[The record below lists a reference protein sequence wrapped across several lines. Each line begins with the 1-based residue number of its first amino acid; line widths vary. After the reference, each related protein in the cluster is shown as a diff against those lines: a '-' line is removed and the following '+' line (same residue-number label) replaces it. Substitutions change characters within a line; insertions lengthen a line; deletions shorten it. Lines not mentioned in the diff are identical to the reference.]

1 MKLLQKTF
9 PKPLKK
15 QLKSNPKNDAEK
27 HRKISPKIR
36 QVVRIWFPFWSLLHG
51 SFPLWR
57 VFFVATCF
65 SEPLGGTPLDQFW
78 PPLGH
83 PWSDFVD
90 FLQDFRSKIGPKVK
104 DSRATNSTNHTFK
117 KTSKDSQTTLP
128 IISSSKSLFTFVV

>member
-1 MKLLQKTF
+1 MRGNIEKYHQK
-9 PKPLKK
+9 
-15 QLKSNPKNDAEK
+15 D
-27 HRKISPKIR
+27 R
-36 QVVRIWFPFWSLLHG
+36 QPCDLG
-51 SFPLWR
+51 SHFGASCMADSKGGA
-57 VFFVATCF
+57 FFFATCF

-90 FLQDFRSKIGPKVK
+90 FLQDFRSKSGPKFK

>member
-1 MKLLQKTF
+1 MMRECIEQYHQKY
-9 PKPLKK
+9 
-15 QLKSNPKNDAEK
+15 
-27 HRKISPKIR
+27 R
-36 QVVRIWFPFWSLLHG
+36 QPCDLGYHFGACCMVVSRG
-51 SFPLWR
+51 GA
-57 VFFVATCF
+57 FFVATCF

-90 FLQDFRSKIGPKVK
+90 SLQVFRSKIGRKFK

-117 KTSKDSQTTLP
+117 KTSKDSQTPLP

>member
-1 MKLLQKTF
+1 MQKTL

-15 QLKSNPKNDAEK
+15 QLKSNPKNDAGK
-27 HRKISPKIR
+27 YRKISPTISPTLR
-36 QVVRIWFPFWSLLHG
+36 FGVPFWNQLRC
-51 SFPLWR
+51 SFQGGR
-57 VFFVATCF
+57 VFFATCF

-90 FLQDFRSKIGPKVK
+90 FLQDFRSKIGPKFK